1 MFSQSRV
8 VSYSL
13 MSNDTKYSQLPQSV
27 SFQVTDRATNR
38 KPLCQFF

>member
-1 MFSQSRV
+1 MFSQSGV

-13 MSNDTKYSQLPQSV
+13 MSNDTKYPQLFQSI

-38 KPLCQFF
+38 KLVCQFG